1 MVMRKQAGLIPDDQT
16 PHNSGS
22 QKFLTGVPPAKP
34 MQVNVGDPHKQAK
47 EMSAAHTCG
56 VRGVTKRAK

>member
-1 MVMRKQAGLIPDDQT
+1 MVKRVEGGIIPGEDF
-16 PHNSGS
+16 NSGS

-34 MQVNVGDPHKQAK
+34 MRVNTSDPHKQAK
-47 EMSAAHTCG
+47 AMSAAHTCG